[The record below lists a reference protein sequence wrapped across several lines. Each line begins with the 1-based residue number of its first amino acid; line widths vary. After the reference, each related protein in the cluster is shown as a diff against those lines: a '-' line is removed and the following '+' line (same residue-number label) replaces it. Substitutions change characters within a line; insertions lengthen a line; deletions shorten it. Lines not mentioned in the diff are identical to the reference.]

1 MKKSAT
7 IFLCFLVITKFFSQ
21 GITNITI
28 SPAMPTEND
37 TVLITVSQIYN
48 SSSCPLHSQS
58 VNINNFQI
66 TSSSL
71 HCLGMLQTLCNN
83 VDTFL
88 IMPLSAGIY
97 SYTHSMNSG
106 FGFPDCTA
114 GIIPD
119 DIDSIQ
125 FEVISSGLKVIESLN
140 SNVKISPNP
149 TNANIQIVFKEYN
162 GPFNVEIYDLQ
173 GKWLGNYSSNIIS
186 LSNYKKGVYILRV
199 YYGERMESFKIINR

>member
-114 GIIPD
+114 GIVPD

-162 GPFNVEIYDLQ
+162 GPFYVEIYDLQ

>member
-114 GIIPD
+114 GIVPD

-173 GKWLGNYSSNIIS
+173 GKWLRNYSSNIIS
-186 LSNYKKGVYILRV
+186 LASYKKGVYILRL

>member
-114 GIIPD
+114 GIVPD

-186 LSNYKKGVYILRV
+186 LANYKKGIYIMRAH
-199 YYGERMESFKIINR
+199 YGERIEELKLIKN

>member
-186 LSNYKKGVYILRV
+186 LANYKKGIYIMRAH
-199 YYGERMESFKIINR
+199 YGERMEELKLIKN

>member
-1 MKKSAT
+1 
-7 IFLCFLVITKFFSQ
+7 
-21 GITNITI
+21 
-28 SPAMPTEND
+28 
-37 TVLITVSQIYN
+37 
-48 SSSCPLHSQS
+48 
-58 VNINNFQI
+58 
-66 TSSSL
+66 
-71 HCLGMLQTLCNN
+71 
-83 VDTFL
+83 
-88 IMPLSAGIY
+88 
-97 SYTHSMNSG
+97 MNSG

-114 GIIPD
+114 GIVPD

-186 LSNYKKGVYILRV
+186 LANYKKGIYIMRAH
-199 YYGERMESFKIINR
+199 YGERMEELKLIKN

>member
-1 MKKSAT
+1 MRKLSIVFLLFFFVNP
-7 IFLCFLVITKFFSQ
+7 IFNQ
-21 GITNITI
+21 GIDNISIT
-28 SPAMPTEND
+28 PPYPTEND

-114 GIIPD
+114 GIVPD

-186 LSNYKKGVYILRV
+186 LANYKKGVYVMRV
-199 YYGERMESFKIINR
+199 HYLERMEELKLIKN

>member
-186 LSNYKKGVYILRV
+186 LANYKKGIYIMRV
-199 YYGERMESFKIINR
+199 HYGERMEELKLIKN